1 MSSTRFAGER
11 VNQKTRTRLALLEAA
26 RQLIEL
32 GEDPTLELVAETALV
47 SRATAYRYFSSV
59 EAVLAEASI
68 DGPDLGTPDGVLS
81 TLDPGADLAD
91 RVEHVVRHVSRRLA
105 ANPRAT
111 HLMMRS
117 VYDLWLVEPDS
128 RVGRRIDFLEAAFRG
143 HDSSLDPDQRS
154 RLLHGL
160 ALVCGAE
167 AVLSALD
174 VCRLDA
180 DEAVETIAWA
190 ARSLVHQS
198 LTG

>member
-11 VNQKTRTRLALLEAA
+11 VNQKIRTRMALLDAA
-26 RQLIEL
+26 RQLVEH

-59 EAVLAEASI
+59 ESVLAEAWI
-68 DGPDLGTPDGVLS
+68 DGPDFGTPNEVLS
-81 TLDPGADLAD
+81 TLDSDAGIAD
-91 RVEHVVRHVSRRLA
+91 RVEHVVRHVSRRLV

-117 VYDLWLVEPDS
+117 VYDLWLVDPEG
-128 RVGRRIDFLEAAFRG
+128 RVGRRIDFLEAAMGG
-143 HDSSLDPDQRS
+143 HDDLLDPDRRS
-154 RLLHGL
+154 RLLNGL

-180 DEAVETIAWA
+180 DEAIDTIAWA
-190 ARSLVHQS
+190 ARSLVAQA
-198 LTG
+198 LND

>member
-11 VNQKTRTRLALLEAA
+11 VNQKTRTRIALLDAA
-26 RQLIEL
+26 RQLIER

-47 SRATAYRYFSSV
+47 SRATAYRYFSSA

-68 DGPDLGTPDGVLS
+68 DGPDLGTPDEVLS
-81 TLDPGADLAD
+81 TLDPRADIAD
-91 RVEHVVRHVSRRLA
+91 RVEHVVRHVSRRLV

-117 VYDLWLVEPDS
+117 VYDLWLIEPDS
-128 RVGRRIDFLEAAFRG
+128 RVGRRIDFLEAALG
-143 HDSSLDPDQRS
+143 DQDDSLDPDQRS

-180 DEAVETIAWA
+180 DEAIETIAWA

-198 LTG
+198 LID